1 MRNTAMSETCTAV
14 SRLLQ
19 EWVVFNVNSGMI
31 IGVNMTFG
39 MIIGHG
45 PPTATCAKNKGG
57 GGGGLLA
64 QLRDGQRG
72 RVVRYNQ
79 GRATWGYMN

>member
-1 MRNTAMSETCTAV
+1 MRIMHAMHILLRCARTTLVTCMRNTAMSETCTAV

-45 PPTATCAKNKGG
+45 PLGHPA
-57 GGGGLLA
+57 
-64 QLRDGQRG
+64 
-72 RVVRYNQ
+72 V
-79 GRATWGYMN
+79 

>member
-45 PPTATCAKNKGG
+45 PVGRS
-57 GGGGLLA
+57 LA
-64 QLRDGQRG
+64 DWLAAAAELRKKKQ
-72 RVVRYNQ
+72 Q
-79 GRATWGYMN
+79 Q

>member
-1 MRNTAMSETCTAV
+1 MRIMHAMHILLRCARTTLVTCMRNTAMSETCTAV

-31 IGVNMTFG
+31 IGVNMPFG

-45 PPTATCAKNKGG
+45 
-57 GGGGLLA
+57 
-64 QLRDGQRG
+64 
-72 RVVRYNQ
+72 
-79 GRATWGYMN
+79 RAGSGVF